1 MSKLSTS
8 SKSDI
13 YINLG
18 IIAAATFILILS
30 FFFIYL
36 PWATN
41 HGEEIQTPDLKNMNV
56 DEAESLLSQSNL
68 DYEISDSI
76 FVSGA
81 KPLTVHS
88 QYPKAGELVKK
99 GRKITLTIITDNPPK
114 ISLPDVVGR
123 SKESASNL
131 LKSMGIGIE
140 SVEFIPAIEK
150 NTVLSFKYEGREMNY
165 GDKLPKGSK
174 ITLVVGDGF
183 GNTEM
188 TVPDLTGMNID
199 EATILISGSSLNLG
213 SILYEDASNAL
224 PGTVLRQRPAAG
236 ESIKVGEEVN
246 MWIANGTISSDDD
259 FE

>member
-1 MSKLSTS
+1 
-8 SKSDI
+8 
-13 YINLG
+13 
-18 IIAAATFILILS
+18 
-30 FFFIYL
+30 
-36 PWATN
+36 
-41 HGEEIQTPDLKNMNV
+41 MNV
-56 DEAESLLSQSNL
+56 SEAESLLSQTDL
-68 DYEISDSI
+68 DFEISDSI

-88 QYPKAGELVKK
+88 QYPKAGELVKN

-131 LKSMGIGIE
+131 LKSMGIDIQNIE
-140 SVEFIPAIEK
+140 YIPAIEK
-150 NTVLSFKYEGREMNY
+150 NTVLSFKFEGRDMIY

-183 GNTEM
+183 GNTDM
-188 TVPDLTGMNID
+188 TVPDLIGMNID

-213 SILYEDASNAL
+213 STLYEDASSAL
-224 PGTVLRQRPAAG
+224 PGTVLRQRPEPG

-246 MWIANGTISSDDD
+246 LWIANGTIESTTD